1 MLNFDNQLNIS
12 SYKNQEFLYDFYNI
26 EFNNQTINYLSITNT
41 NIDLYEDD
49 NNSEFNNQSINYL
62 CITNA
67 YIEYESCNNFMFDIA
82 NFIYDKYVIY
92 FNSSIEKKLKEIEY
106 NNLEKLNKVNIS
118 ENLEKIKNI
127 KLLENNWNSY
137 GARPL
142 SENLCDKVINLIN
155 NVIVQPKI
163 FPTANDSILF
173 EYYDRNKLKKYLG
186 FEIFENNI
194 EVFEIYNN
202 GDTNELNENFGIEDI
217 NNFIRKFYG
226 IK

>member
-12 SYKNQEFLYDFYNI
+12 SYKNQEFLYDDYNA
-26 EFNNQTINYLSITNT
+26 EFNNQTINYLSITNAYV
-41 NIDLYEDD
+41 DLHEIYND
-49 NNSEFNNQSINYL
+49 FI
-62 CITNA
+62 
-67 YIEYESCNNFMFDIA
+67 FDIT
-82 NFIYDKYVIY
+82 NFIYYYEYAVC
-92 FNSSIEKKLKEIEY
+92 FNSSIFSIEKKLKEIGGSKF
-106 NNLEKLNKVNIS
+106 EKLNKVNIS

-173 EYYDRNKLKKYLG
+173 EYYDRN
-186 FEIFENNI
+186 N
-194 EVFEIYNN
+194 
-202 GDTNELNENFGIEDI
+202 
-217 NNFIRKFYG
+217 
-226 IK
+226 